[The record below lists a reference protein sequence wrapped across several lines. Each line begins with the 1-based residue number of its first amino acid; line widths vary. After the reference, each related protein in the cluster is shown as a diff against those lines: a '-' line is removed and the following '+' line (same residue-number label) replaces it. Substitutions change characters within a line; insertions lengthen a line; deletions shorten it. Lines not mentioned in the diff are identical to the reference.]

1 MDFGPLQYNVSWRK
15 KYFKTLF
22 NFKAYVTSPSR
33 GIVHMKSFPS
43 SHILNGPLK
52 SNAIDRILNDVKL
65 NLATYTT
72 ILCNSIIKDK
82 QILTTNGKQMLLL
95 PEHKLLY
102 ENLKRKYPEMNLN
115 SKYFIIRY
123 YILIEY

>member
-1 MDFGPLQYNVSWRK
+1 
-15 KYFKTLF
+15 
-22 NFKAYVTSPSR
+22 
-33 GIVHMKSFPS
+33 MKSFPS
-43 SHILNGPLK
+43 SNILNDPLK

-65 NLATYTT
+65 NLTTYTT

-115 SKYFIIRY
+115 SKHFIIRY
-123 YILIEY
+123 YILIGY